1 LTVRRGESRDVPF
14 FTAPAWTSHC
24 RCGKIGT
31 SDTHW
36 KFSGKKET
44 AMFTP
49 SDKCPRRDACVQNG
63 KGLIHMKDLTDKE
76 GLYNHGRLF
85 AHVTIDPGC
94 SIGDHPHNHET
105 EFYYIIKGEGVFND
119 NGTEVVVRPG
129 DICATGYGEVHG
141 LENRGTEP
149 VELIALIVGE

>member
-1 LTVRRGESRDVPF
+1 
-14 FTAPAWTSHC
+14 
-24 RCGKIGT
+24 
-31 SDTHW
+31 
-36 KFSGKKET
+36 
-44 AMFTP
+44 MFTP

-63 KGLIHMKDLTDKE
+63 KGLIHMKDLTDKA

-94 SIGDHPHNHET
+94 SIGDHPHDHET

-119 NGTEVVVRPG
+119 NGTEIVVRPG

-141 LENRGTEP
+141 QIGRAH
-149 VELIALIVGE
+149 V

>member
-1 LTVRRGESRDVPF
+1 
-14 FTAPAWTSHC
+14 
-24 RCGKIGT
+24 
-31 SDTHW
+31 
-36 KFSGKKET
+36 
-44 AMFTP
+44 MFTP

-85 AHVTIDPGC
+85 AHVTVDPGC
-94 SIGDHPHNHET
+94 SIGDHPHDHET

-119 NGTEVVVRPG
+119 NGKEIVVRPG

-149 VELIALIVGE
+149 VELIALIVGELNRIQAAPGAAFYCPEKNFPLPESFFPAGSYPG